1 MFISKK
7 NYPWICVAIGVAGV
21 ILQTNAK
28 AKRERTVAFLKGAH
42 KMIEDTVDTVNID
55 EDHKK
60 ELRDNVEVAKESLND
75 TVEAIDRKYMVK
87 SMIAHGMMGAG
98 FGGLMLIYNREG
110 FMIHQIC
117 EFGHNLINRQQHE
130 LIDGLKEEFPS
141 ITDGEEAF
149 SNAAMR
155 RSVDMFWD
163 YLGNPMVDKGLLFR
177 DEDSYYNNN
186 EALGKA
192 GYDLMKSIL
201 LEAKEEVKF
210 AEV

>member
-1 MFISKK
+1 MFVSKRS
-7 NYPWICVAIGVAGV
+7 YPWVCVAIGVAGV
-21 ILQTNAK
+21 ILQAK
-28 AKRERTVAFLKGAH
+28 AKAERERKVAFLEGAH
-42 KMIEDTVDTVNID
+42 KMIEDTVDTVDID
-55 EDHKK
+55 EDKKK
-60 ELRDNVEVAKESLND
+60 ELRANVNVAKKSLND
-75 TVEAIDRKYMVK
+75 TVETIDRKYMVK

-98 FGGLMLIYNREG
+98 LGGLMLIYKREN
-110 FMIHQIC
+110 FMIDHIC
-117 EFGHNLINRQQHE
+117 EFGHKLIDRQQHE
-130 LIDGLKEEFPS
+130 LVDGLKEEFPS

-155 RSVDMFWD
+155 RAVDMFWD
-163 YLGNPMVDKGLLFR
+163 YLGNPMVDNGLLFR

>member
-7 NYPWICVAIGVAGV
+7 NYPWICVAVGVAGV
-21 ILQTNAK
+21 IIQAKAK
-28 AKRERTVAFLKGAH
+28 AKRERTVAFLKGCH
-42 KMIEDTVDTVNID
+42 KMVEDTIDTVDID
-55 EDHKK
+55 EDKK
-60 ELRDNVEVAKESLND
+60 KDLRANLEVAKESLND
-75 TVEAIDRKYMVK
+75 TIEAIDRKYMIK
-87 SMIAHGMMGAG
+87 SAIAHGMIGVG
-98 FGGLMLIYNREG
+98 CGGLMLIYKREG

-155 RSVDMFWD
+155 RTVDMFWD
-163 YLGNPMVDKGLLFR
+163 YLGNPMVDNGLLFN
-177 DEDSYYNNN
+177 DDDSYYNNN